1 MHIDLTRSTTAPWVT
16 HNADR
21 LSFGWALA
29 KWGLI
34 KFTILVRRKQKF
46 KKKKKKKKRGD
57 SES

>member
-46 KKKKKKKKRGD
+46 KKKEEEEERR
-57 SES
+57 